1 MDVEQKEGRFSN
13 QMLDRRMEHTFQ
25 TFLYQILDNRNQPRN
40 ENGMEYSIFKDRIP
54 YKIENGPVVLK
65 YRHMD
70 HS

>member
-1 MDVEQKEGRFSN
+1 
-13 QMLDRRMEHTFQ
+13 MLNKKREDFPIRCLTDMEHTFQ
-25 TFLYQILDNRNQPRN
+25 TFLYPILDNRNQPRN